1 MMDSM
6 LTVSYG
12 SKMRLSTHTTCF
24 TDLYLP
30 QLSNRGYLGITSR
43 NSDRHSKDLDVA
55 QIKVMNM
62 NPNFYKETETPPE
75 SSAFKKFGEKITSKM
90 TSEDDSDDED
100 DQMYTDE
107 MEG

>member
-1 MMDSM
+1 MDSM

-75 SSAFKKFGEKITSKM
+75 SSAFKKFGE
-90 TSEDDSDDED
+90 DDSDDEE